1 MDNPFRKQD
10 DTSGSFLPESYVA
23 NKTQARANALGLTL
37 FIVVMVGIVGAF
49 MVTNRQWNAVKA
61 EQESINAL
69 YEEEAQKIEQLK
81 ALEEQRVELVSKAE
95 ITTALVD
102 RVPRSVLLAEI
113 VTAMP
118 DPVTL
123 LEFELESKR
132 VKVKAPSKSSSKS
145 GSSVRTISSRDR
157 KSSSKKKE
165 EPPKPQPPRF
175 ETSLS
180 LIGVA
185 TANNDIAD
193 FLANLKDCPLLEDV
207 EIEYIRESRMQDL
220 DLRKFR
226 VNAKVRRDADAQD
239 VENAEPTTLVDW
251 QPVAS
256 ATSSGED
263 AQ

>member
-1 MDNPFRKQD
+1 MDNPFRKSG
-10 DTSGSFLPESYVA
+10 DTKGSFLPESYVA
-23 NKTQARANALGLTL
+23 NKTQARANVLGLFL
-37 FIVVMVGIVGAF
+37 FVVVMAGVVGAF
-49 MVTNRQWNAVKA
+49 LVTNRQWKAVKA

-69 YEEEAQKIEQLK
+69 YEEEAAKIDQLK
-81 ALEEQRVELVSKAE
+81 DLEKQRVELVSKAE

-113 VTAMP
+113 VMAMP

-132 VKVKAPSKSSSKS
+132 VKVKVPKKTSSKS
-145 GSSVRTISSRDR
+145 GSSVKTISSKSK
-157 KSSSKKKE
+157 KSSSKKA

-175 ETSLS
+175 ETTLS

-207 EIEYIRESRMQDL
+207 EIEYIRESRMQDM

-226 VNAKVRRDADAQD
+226 VNASVRSKADAMD
-239 VENAEPTTLVDW
+239 VELAEPTTLVDW
-251 QPVAS
+251 APIAS
-256 ATSSGED
+256 LQED
-263 AQ
+263 TQ